1 MLVAPNPGP
10 EVLGAESALQGRMLA
25 SVQRVK
31 EGLSFK
37 IPENKKQENSE
48 QEIHKKSH
56 KNRKLKKIKKNSPN
70 VDVGGVCNCVGE
82 GITMRVGGFRL

>member
-31 EGLSFK
+31 EELSFK
-37 IPENKKQENSE
+37 IPENRKQENSE
-48 QEIHKKSH
+48 QEIHKRSH
-56 KNRKLKKIKKNSPN
+56 KKMASMYELFTLQLVLQLLNDHMISRAHIFVLI
-70 VDVGGVCNCVGE
+70 
-82 GITMRVGGFRL
+82 

>member
-31 EGLSFK
+31 DELPFK
-37 IPENKKQENSE
+37 IPENRKQENSE

-56 KNRKLKKIKKNSPN
+56 KKSHKNKKSSPN